1 MAKCVIKLGDVMT
14 YSILEGDQL
23 IFHKVFSKTSE
34 LPDALNKLDIEEM
47 LVFIQ
52 GTPTD
57 KVPDDSWKISNFMS
71 NNVWMT
77 MVVPSSN
84 IVHFSNLASVLGIK
98 NVRIYSYTDFIE
110 DKYKDEHNLILVD
123 SFNKGYCVMAIR
135 DGKIID
141 FKRRPS
147 TQLRRVIGDFKT
159 LYGAPV
165 ERVSRKVD
173 SIVMRSSLANYSKI
187 PKSQLFALGHIPFCL
202 NNPGK
207 SLLNNNDMTPV
218 DDIFDRVQDTNG
230 EESDKAPSMP
240 VDDMVDDLFSADVD
254 YARRPSGNRTKK
266 KRGFTRKAKS
276 NVRLFEDEKT
286 NKVINI
292 VCSCVAVVVIGVCI
306 VGVGASILYKGKLET
321 TQKKVDIAQQ
331 RVKSADDM
339 TAYLKGDVSKSPMFT
354 LASINSK
361 KEDINVSSMNYEY
374 GKTSV
379 TVLSSN
385 DEERDKAKE
394 SLEQSLT
401 IKEYASMGNFKQDN
415 TTYMKTKFIV
425 EIQDS

>member
-1 MAKCVIKLGDVMT
+1 MAKCIIKLGDVMT
-14 YSILEGDQL
+14 YSILESDQL

-77 MVVPSSN
+77 MVVPTSN

-98 NVRIYSYTDFIE
+98 TVRIYSYTDFIE

-147 TQLRRVIGDFKT
+147 TQLKRVIGDFKT
-159 LYGAPV
+159 LYNAPV

-173 SIVMRSSLANYSKI
+173 SIVMRSCIANYSKI
-187 PKSQLFALGHIPFCL
+187 PKSQLFALEHIPFCL
-202 NNPGK
+202 NHPGK
-207 SLLNNNDMTPV
+207 SLLNNNDV
-218 DDIFDRVQDTNG
+218 EDIFDKVQDHNG
-230 EESDKAPSMP
+230 EEPDKAPSIP
-240 VDDMVDDLFSADVD
+240 IDDMVDDFFSADVE
-254 YARRPSGNRTKK
+254 YARRPSGGESR
-266 KRGFTRKAKS
+266 KRKGFRKQAKN

-286 NKVINI
+286 NKIINI
-292 VCSCVAVVVIGVCI
+292 VCSCVAVVIVGVCI
-306 VGVGASILYKGKLET
+306 VGIGASIIYKGKLET
-321 TQKKVDIAQQ
+321 TQKKVNIAQQ

-339 TAYLKGDVSKSPMFT
+339 TAYLKGDVSKSPMFA
-354 LASINSK
+354 LATINSNK
-361 KEDINVSSMNYEY
+361 GDIPVSSLNYEY

-379 TVLSSN
+379 TVLSTS
-385 DEERDKAKE
+385 DEEREKAKQ
-394 SLEQSLT
+394 SLEQSVS
-401 IKEYASMGNFKQDN
+401 IKEYASMGEFKRDN

-425 EIQDS
+425 EIQDT